1 VSGKMSLKTRLILG
15 NVVVLSLLVVAGVLE
30 AVTGSQFWVE
40 LVLGAGAVAIVGCI
54 VSTTRGV
61 GDAARTLGV
70 HLGLVAAGE
79 LPEPLDDHVGDDFD
93 QVRAAVN
100 KVVGTLG
107 QIIAEMSRMS
117 AEHEKGDLDAVMDE
131 ARFPGDYGVMVRG
144 VNAMVGAHIAVK
156 KKAMAVFSEF
166 GKGNFDAKLEQ
177 LPGKK
182 KFINDTIEQVR
193 GNLKSLIAE
202 MSRMSAEHEKGDIDV
217 VIDEARFPGDYK
229 AMARGVNAMVGA
241 HIAVKKKAMAVFSEF
256 GKGNFDAKLEQLPG
270 KKKFINDTV
279 EQVRANMRGLVGDAR
294 KLMEAAAEGKVYV
307 RADAKPHAGEFR
319 KVVEGMNA
327 ALDAVVAPVREV
339 REALDKLAGGDL
351 AARTDPSRYQ
361 NESRH
366 LLEKTNATLSMLLA
380 PVEDAT
386 RVLGQLAQR
395 DLRARM
401 GGSYSGGHAAMKD
414 ALNATAEALDQ
425 ALSQV
430 ADAAS
435 QVSGASA
442 QIAASSQAVASGA
455 SEQASALTETTSSVE
470 SVASIARQA
479 ADSAQQA
486 NGLAA
491 TARTAATQ
499 GVAAVEQMQAAMVK
513 IKASAEG
520 TSQIIKDIN
529 DIAFQTNLLALNAAV
544 EAARAGEAGR
554 GFAVVAEEV
563 RSLALRAKEAATKTE
578 ELIRQSVG
586 EAGQGEVASREVATK
601 LGEIGAGIGKV
612 SDIISEIAAAARE
625 QASGV
630 EQVTKAIAEM
640 DKVTQQN
647 AASAEESSSAA
658 SELNGQSE
666 ELASMVGAFRIS
678 RAGEEPAKAARKA
691 PAAQLKPAPRDG
703 SNGAARGG
711 NPFPMDDETPLQ
723 GF

>member
-1 VSGKMSLKTRLILG
+1 VPGKRNLKSRLVLT
-15 NVVVLSLLVVAGVLE
+15 NAVVLGLLVAAGAILLL
-30 AVTGSQFWVE
+30 GGGKPWVGLALAAAA
-40 LVLGAGAVAIVGCI
+40 LVVIAGAVLTG
-54 VSTTRGV
+54 GE
-61 GDAARTLGV
+61 ARDIARELGI
-70 HLGLVAAGE
+70 HLARVAAGE
-79 LPEPLDDHVGDDFD
+79 LPEPLEEQVGDDFD

-100 KVVGTLG
+100 QAVASLG
-107 QIIAEMSRMS
+107 ALIAEMERMS
-117 AEHEKGDLDAVMDE
+117 AEHEKGDIDVVIDE
-131 ARFPGDYGVMVRG
+131 SRFPGDYKTMARG
-144 VNAMVGAHIAVK
+144 VNAMVGAHVAAK
-156 KKAMAVFSEF
+156 RKAMAVFAEF

-182 KFINDTIEQVR
+182 RFINDTIEQVR
-193 GNLKSLIAE
+193 GNLKSLIADTTAL
-202 MSRMSAEHEKGDIDV
+202 SRA
-217 VIDEARFPGDYK
+217 
-229 AMARGVNAMVGA
+229 
-241 HIAVKKKAMAVFSEF
+241 AV
-256 GKGNFDAKLEQLPG
+256 
-270 KKKFINDTV
+270 
-279 EQVRANMRGLVGDAR
+279 
-294 KLMEAAAEGKVYV
+294 EGKLDV
-307 RADAKPHAGEFR
+307 RADASRQPGGFR
-319 KVVEGMNA
+319 TIVQGVNDTLDAVIAPLRALSA
-327 ALDAVVAPVREV
+327 ALDR
-339 REALDKLAGGDL
+339 LAAGDL
-351 AARTDPSRYQ
+351 SARADPSRFQ
-361 NESRH
+361 NEARH
-366 LLEKTNATLSMLLA
+366 MLEAVNRTLNGLLA
-380 PVEDAT
+380 PVEEAT
-386 RVLGQLAQR
+386 KVLGQMSQR
-395 DLRARM
+395 DLRVRM
-401 GGSYSGGHAAMKD
+401 AGSYSGGHAAMKE
-414 ALNATAEALDQ
+414 ALNSTAEALDH
-425 ALSQV
+425 ALAQV

-435 QVSGASA
+435 QVSSASA

-486 NGLAA
+486 NNLAA
-491 TARTAATQ
+491 TARTAANQ

-601 LGEIGAGIGKV
+601 LGEIGAGISKV

-630 EQVTKAIAEM
+630 DQVTRAIGEM

-666 ELASMVGAFRIS
+666 ELAAMVGAFRIS
-678 RAGEEPAKAARKA
+678 RLGEAVVPTEEKALPRE
-691 PAAQLKPAPRDG
+691 LKPAPKNG
-703 SNGAARGG
+703 SNGASRAQ
-711 NPFPMDDETPLQ
+711 NPFPMDDDTPLQ